1 MASRS
6 SVLFFSSASLLGR
19 TVLPWTAI
27 AFVLFAA
34 AASAQT
40 APKVTR
46 LDAPKTVLFV
56 GNSFSYYN
64 NSLHNHVLRLAKEAD
79 PANAE
84 RYQFKSMTISGGFL
98 YEEEPAMP
106 AMLKSKK
113 WDVVVLQGN
122 SAEPLAAHP
131 ETAAR
136 FRQSVLTIDKLIR
149 DSGARTA
156 LYMTWAYQGKPEMTA
171 PLAEGYIGAGNEVG
185 ALVVPAGLAFERA
198 LKERPGLVLHVN
210 DKMHP
215 TLAGTYL
222 VACTFFSAL
231 YGKSAVGMAYPDGLD
246 KDTASFLQGVAWATV
261 NAFYQKKG

>member
-1 MASRS
+1 MTNLSATRS
-6 SVLFFSSASLLGR
+6 SFFFRKARQWL
-19 TVLPWTAI
+19 AI
-27 AFVLFAA
+27 GALAIIAA

-40 APKVTR
+40 APKVTQ
-46 LDAPKTVLFV
+46 LDPPKKVLFV

-79 PANAE
+79 PVNADS
-84 RYQFKSMTISGGFL
+84 YQFKSMTISGGFL

-122 SAEPLAAHP
+122 SSEPLPSNREH
-131 ETAAR
+131 AAR
-136 FRQSVLTIDKLIR
+136 FRASVLAIDKLVR
-149 DSGARTA
+149 ESGAKSA

-171 PLAEGYIGAGNEVG
+171 PLAEAYTGVGNEAG

-198 LKERPGLVLHVN
+198 LRERPGLVLHVS

-215 TLAGTYL
+215 TLAGSYL

-231 YGKSAVGMAYPDGLD
+231 YGKSAVGMAYPEGLD

-261 NAFYQKKG
+261 NAFYGKKG